1 MTKLERLN
9 ELYSDPKM
17 AQKLNAAPTEEDLR
31 LMLAENGV
39 EFTPEEMSGILS
51 ELASVAEQAFSNE
64 ELSEEQLESVSGGF
78 SLSFAIPILGKVAL
92 KATGSVATALGVS
105 SVVGI
110 GIGLA
115 GLAVYAVGKRKKW
128 W

>member
-17 AQKLNAAPTEEDLR
+17 TKKLNAAPTEEDLR
-31 LMLAENGV
+31 VMLAENGV
-39 EFTPEEMSGILS
+39 DLTPEEMSGVLE
-51 ELASVAEQAFSNE
+51 ELAVLAEESVNDD
-64 ELSEEQLESVSGGF
+64 ELNEEQLENVSGGF
-78 SLSFAIPILGKVAL
+78 TLTFASITL
-92 KATGSVATALGVS
+92 KTTGAVTAAFGIGAGV
-105 SVVGI
+105 GL

-115 GLAVYAVGKRKKW
+115 GLAVYAIGKKKKW

>member
-9 ELYSDPKM
+9 ELYSDPEM

-39 EFTPEEMSGILS
+39 ELTPEEMSGVLE
-51 ELASVAEQAFSNE
+51 ELAALAGESMNDE
-64 ELSEEQLESVSGGF
+64 ELDEEQLENVSGGF
-78 SLSFAIPILGKVAL
+78 TLTIASVAL
-92 KATGSVATALGVS
+92 KTTGVVTTAFGIS
-105 SVVGI
+105 TGVGI

-115 GLAVYAVGKRKKW
+115 GLAVYAIGKKKKW

>member
-9 ELYSDPKM
+9 ELYSDPEM
-17 AQKLNAAPTEEDLR
+17 ARKLNAAPTEEDLR

-39 EFTPEEMSGILS
+39 ELTAEEMTGVLK
-51 ELASVAEQAFSNE
+51 ELAALAEESMSEE
-64 ELSEEQLESVSGGF
+64 ELSEDQLENVSGGF
-78 SLSFAIPILGKVAL
+78 SLTIASLAIKT
-92 KATGSVATALGVS
+92 TGVVTAAFGISVGV
-105 SVVGI
+105 GL

-115 GLAVYAVGKRKKW
+115 GLAVYAIGKKKKW